1 MAESELTTEQQVV
14 SFWRLGGLSINELAR
29 RVGKEIQHDNV
40 LDLASALAYN
50 FLFAMFPLLLFLV
63 ALLGVFASRG
73 SQLTD
78 LLYSTLGRVLPAG
91 VGDLI
96 AKTMSGIVTGAGG
109 GKMTIGIVLG
119 LYSAS
124 SGTASMITGLNA
136 AYELHDRRSWLR
148 VRIIALSLT
157 LAMA

>member
-1 MAESELTTEQQVV
+1 MAESMLTTEQQVV
-14 SFWRLGGLSINELAR
+14 SFWRLGGLSIKELAR
-29 RVGKEIQHDNV
+29 RVGAEIQHDNV

-63 ALLGVFASRG
+63 ALMGFFAANG

-96 AKTMSGIVTGAGG
+96 AKTMSGIVKGSGR
-109 GKMTIGIVLG
+109 GKMTICILVGHYLG
-119 LYSAS
+119 
-124 SGTASMITGLNA
+124 
-136 AYELHDRRSWLR
+136 
-148 VRIIALSLT
+148 
-157 LAMA
+157 